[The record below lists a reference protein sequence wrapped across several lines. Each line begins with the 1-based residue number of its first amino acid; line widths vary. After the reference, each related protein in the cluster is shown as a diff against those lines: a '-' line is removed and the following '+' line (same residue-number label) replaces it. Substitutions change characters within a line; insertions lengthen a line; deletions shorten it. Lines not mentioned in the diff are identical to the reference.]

1 MKEYRK
7 YLIRTATQQ
16 VVSEADD
23 TGVITIGATQ
33 TPSSA
38 GSITLLSV
46 SVPAGALLLVS
57 EIDVFSSA
65 SATFLASY
73 SYSVTANGPTVAGAK
88 YYYLAAAGFLPDVQ
102 SVGKPIISMLNLST
116 TSQTFTITVPA
127 AAASTLYGANIRYAI
142 V

>member
-7 YLIRTATQQ
+7 YLVRSATQQ

-23 TGVITIGATQ
+23 TGVITIGNTQ
-33 TPSSA
+33 TPSAA
-38 GSITLLSV
+38 GSITLLSI
-46 SVPAGALLLVS
+46 SVPPGGLLLVS

-73 SYSVTANGPTVAGAK
+73 SYSVGGQAIAGAK

-102 SVGKPIISMLNLST
+102 SVDKPIISMLNLST
-116 TSQTFTITVPA
+116 ASQTFTITVPA

>member
-23 TGVITIGATQ
+23 TGVITLGATQ
-33 TPSSA
+33 TPSAA

-46 SVPAGALLLVS
+46 SVPAGGLLLVS

-65 SATFLASY
+65 GATFLASY
-73 SYSVTANGPTVAGAK
+73 SYSVNGQTIAGAK

-102 SVGKPIISMLNLST
+102 SVEKPIIAMLNLST
-116 TSQTFTITVPA
+116 VSQNFTITVPA

>member
-23 TGVITIGATQ
+23 TGVITLGATQ
-33 TPSSA
+33 TPSTASA
-38 GSITLLSV
+38 ITLLSV
-46 SVPAGALLLVS
+46 SVPAGGLLLVS

-65 SATFLASY
+65 GATFLASY
-73 SYSVTANGPTVAGAK
+73 SYTVGGQTIAGTK

-116 TSQTFTITVPA
+116 ASVPFTITVPA

>member
-1 MKEYRK
+1 MRTYRK
-7 YLIRTATQQ
+7 YLTRSATQQ

-23 TGVITIGATQ
+23 TGVITLGATQ
-33 TPSSA
+33 TPSAA
-38 GSITLLSV
+38 GAITLLSV
-46 SVPAGALLLVS
+46 SVPAGGLLLVS

-73 SYSVTANGPTVAGAK
+73 SYSVGGQTVAGNK

-102 SVGKPIISMLNLST
+102 SVEKPIISMLNLST
-116 TSQTFTITVPA
+116 VSLTFTITVPA

>member
-7 YLIRTATQQ
+7 YLIRSATQQ

-33 TPSSA
+33 TPSAA
-38 GSITLLSV
+38 GSITLLSI

-73 SYSVTANGPTVAGAK
+73 SYSVGGQTIAGAK

-102 SVGKPIISMLNLST
+102 SIEKPIISMLNLSANP
-116 TSQTFTITVPA
+116 QTFTITVPA

>member
-7 YLIRTATQQ
+7 YLTRSATQQ

-23 TGVITIGATQ
+23 TGVITLGATQ
-33 TPSSA
+33 TPSAA

-46 SVPAGALLLVS
+46 SVPAGGLLLVS

-73 SYSVTANGPTVAGAK
+73 SYSVGGQTVAGNK

-102 SVGKPIISMLNLST
+102 SIDKPIISMLNLST
-116 TSQTFTITVPA
+116 VSLTFTITVPA

>member
-23 TGVITIGATQ
+23 TGVITLG
-33 TPSSA
+33 TPPTA
-38 GSITLLSV
+38 GNGGTLTLLTV
-46 SVPAGALLLVS
+46 SVPSGGLLLVS

-65 SATFLASY
+65 GATFLASY
-73 SYSVTANGPTVAGAK
+73 SYSVPGQTQPIAGSK

-102 SVGKPIISMLNLST
+102 SIDKPIISMLNLST
-116 TSQTFTITVPA
+116 ASVNFTITVPA
-127 AAASTLYGANIRYAI
+127 SVATTVYGANIRYAI

>member
-7 YLIRTATQQ
+7 YLTRSATQQ

-23 TGVITIGATQ
+23 TGVITLGATQ
-33 TPSSA
+33 TPSAA
-38 GSITLLSV
+38 GAITLLSV
-46 SVPAGALLLVS
+46 SVPAGGLLLVS

-73 SYSVTANGPTVAGAK
+73 SDSVGGQTVAGDK

-102 SVGKPIISMLNLST
+102 SIDKPIISMLNLST
-116 TSQTFTITVPA
+116 ASVNFTITVPA
-127 AAASTLYGANIRYAI
+127 SVATTVYGANIRYAI